1 MSFIENRKRFF
12 LCCVG
17 LIFLLSVF
25 VVVGFGYYL
34 INPAGI
40 GGNNRVI
47 EIREGATLREVAG
60 TLGEKG
66 VIKSPTL
73 FLLWGK
79 WMGYGREIKAGEY
92 LLSPEMSPVKV
103 FSVLIKG
110 VSITYPVTIPEGFNR
125 KQIAALLSEKGIT
138 DADEFLRVSGDPKLA
153 RKYGISEPSLE
164 GYLYPDTYRFRH
176 HMDAGKVIDV
186 MLRRFREVLAPY
198 EEDLKRSPLSL
209 KQVVILASIVE
220 KETGNA
226 AERPR
231 IARVFLNRL
240 KKKMRLESDPT
251 VIYGLPSFSGNLT
264 KKDLERPT
272 RYNTYVI
279 RGLPPGPIANPG
291 IESIKAVLFP
301 APGNDLYFVSKND
314 GTHHFSTTLEE
325 HNRAVLR
332 YQKKGHSH
340 RKGNYQG

>member
-1 MSFIENRKRFF
+1 MLLFGDRKRLF
-12 LCCVG
+12 LYCVA

-25 VVVGFGYYL
+25 VVMGFGYYL
-34 INPAGI
+34 MNPAEK
-40 GGNNRVI
+40 GGTHRVI
-47 EIREGATLREVAG
+47 QIREGVTLHEVAEI
-60 TLGEKG
+60 LGEKG
-66 VIKSPTL
+66 IIKSPTL

-92 LLSPEMSPVKV
+92 LLSPSMSPVKV
-103 FSVLIKG
+103 FGVLIRG
-110 VSITYPVTIPEGFNR
+110 VSITYPITIPEGFTR
-125 KQIAALLSEKGIT
+125 KQIAELLAEKGIT
-138 DADEFLRVSGDPKLA
+138 DADEFLRFSGDTDLA
-153 RKYGISEPSLE
+153 RKYGISEPDLE

-176 HMDAGKVIDV
+176 HMDARKVIDV
-186 MLRRFREVLAPY
+186 MIKRFREMLAPY
-198 EEDLKRSPLSL
+198 EEDVEKDPLSL
-209 KQVVILASIVE
+209 KQVIILASIVE

-226 AERPR
+226 AERPK

-240 KKKMRLESDPT
+240 RKKMRLESDPT

-272 RYNTYVI
+272 AYNTYVI
-279 RGLPPGPIANPG
+279 KGLPPGPIANPG

-301 APGNDLYFVSKND
+301 APGNYLYFVSKND

-332 YQKKGHSH
+332 YQKKGHSL
-340 RKGNYQG
+340 RKGNYRG

>member
-1 MSFIENRKRFF
+1 MSFIENRKRLI

-25 VVVGFGYYL
+25 MVVGFGYYL
-34 INPAGI
+34 INPVGR
-40 GGNNRVI
+40 GGNNLVV
-47 EIREGATLREVAG
+47 EIREGATLREVAEI
-60 TLGEKG
+60 LEERG

-92 LLSPEMSPVKV
+92 LLSPAMSPIKV
-103 FSVLIKG
+103 FSVLIGG

-138 DADEFLRVSGDPKLA
+138 DADEFLRVSGDPNLA
-153 RKYGISEPSLE
+153 RKYGISEPNLE

-240 KKKMRLESDPT
+240 RKKMRLESDPT

-301 APGNDLYFVSKND
+301 ASGNDLYFVSKND

-332 YQKKGHSH
+332 YQKRTHTKNEEDRHG
-340 RKGNYQG
+340 